1 LKNLNNSGARFD
13 HEKNIWFNQQHI
25 QGLKKEKLVELLK
38 TSLEENRINFDPDNL
53 ATIAELIRPRLNLL
67 TELTSSSFYFFNKP
81 KGYNA
86 KAVKKLCGPNATSEL
101 LKLSCC
107 FLETTVFKA
116 KEIKISLEH
125 FTKTSGLNFGKVLGL
140 VRLAV
145 VGKLSGAD
153 LFMTLEIIGKNSAI
167 KRIEAL
173 VSHIK

>member
-1 LKNLNNSGARFD
+1 
-13 HEKNIWFNQQHI
+13 
-25 QGLKKEKLVELLK
+25 
-38 TSLEENRINFDPDNL
+38 
-53 ATIAELIRPRLNLL
+53 L